1 MILLFDQIYINKGSN
16 QIDLTNSESEQLSL
30 TTNVGKV

>member
-16 QIDLTNSESEQLSL
+16 QIDLTNSELEQLSL